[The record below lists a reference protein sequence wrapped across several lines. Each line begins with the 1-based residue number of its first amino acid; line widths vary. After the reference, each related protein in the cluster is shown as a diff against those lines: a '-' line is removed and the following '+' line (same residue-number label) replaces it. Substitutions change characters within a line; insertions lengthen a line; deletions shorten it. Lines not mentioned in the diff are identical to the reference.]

1 MKPQSVNLGDRLRA
15 LRLNSCKSQQAFAD
29 YCQLC
34 GVPVTRDMVANW
46 ETCRAE
52 MPAQL
57 IPFIAYLLNAEVTDL
72 LPNLTT
78 PVADNLQRISL
89 PFAPPAKRALLRR
102 PKIKAP
108 AAASQLAHD
117 PYRSTPPAKARQH
130 GTALKSVFLA
140 ENEMSP
146 LDALMLSDT
155 RAVLMTMIRT
165 LDSRHRHPLLLH
177 HYSGLKVRQIAAKLN
192 LPVSNI
198 QARLYRAY
206 EKLRRLMNCDSQW
219 RPLRNEFRD
228 QFPPMEEP

>member
-1 MKPQSVNLGDRLRA
+1 
-15 LRLNSCKSQQAFAD
+15 
-29 YCQLC
+29 
-34 GVPVTRDMVANW
+34 
-46 ETCRAE
+46 
-52 MPAQL
+52 
-57 IPFIAYLLNAEVTDL
+57 
-72 LPNLTT
+72 
-78 PVADNLQRISL
+78 
-89 PFAPPAKRALLRR
+89 
-102 PKIKAP
+102 
-108 AAASQLAHD
+108 
-117 PYRSTPPAKARQH
+117 
-130 GTALKSVFLA
+130 
-140 ENEMSP
+140 MSP

-206 EKLRRLMNCDSQW
+206 EKLRRLMNCDSQC